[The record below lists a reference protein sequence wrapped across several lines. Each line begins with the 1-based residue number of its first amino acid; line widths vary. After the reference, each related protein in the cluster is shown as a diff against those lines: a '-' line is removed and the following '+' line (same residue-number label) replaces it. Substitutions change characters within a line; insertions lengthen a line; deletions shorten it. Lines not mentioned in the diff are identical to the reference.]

1 MTDKQKRMAIGAAIV
16 VLILLLLWAWLRRRA
31 GLSVI
36 PGAGLPDFTFTMGDI
51 IVQPPGG
58 YTIDLITQAPAVY
71 VINGQACGCGCDS
84 LTLEAPNLDYMVDGL
99 NQYLEDNA
107 RATMAGLYALYGIN
121 YNAYAGGAA
130 SQTYSANM
138 YVAAMS
144 GTPAAYRVM

>member
-1 MTDKQKRMAIGAAIV
+1 MTDKQKRLAIGAAIV

-31 GLSVI
+31 GLSAI

-84 LTLEAPNLDYMVDGL
+84 LTLEAPNLDYMIDGL

-107 RATMAGLYALYGIN
+107 RANMAGLYALYGID
-121 YNAYAGGAA
+121 YNAYAGGAV
-130 SQTYSANM
+130 SQTYA
-138 YVAAMS
+138 
-144 GTPAAYRVM
+144 GTLYERYMAGNGPGYRVM